1 MVEVSHNMFLV
12 LASIAVSLLAAFTG
26 LAITNNI
33 ASLPEYKRKTLVI
46 MSSFIIGGGIWS
58 MHFVAML
65 AHEFS
70 VPVYYDSLQTLSSA
84 LIAILVVGTAL
95 LMLHYSKRTPMRLT
109 VSGLILGGGV
119 IVMHYVGMYAIRGMV
134 PQFNF
139 FSVVLAVLVAA
150 LAGIS
155 AIRVAYGERTKTNII
170 LGAAVLGFAVA
181 AVHYA
186 AMFGTTFQ
194 LDGNFQPV
202 PVLMANH
209 TLAISV
215 TIATFVICGTFL
227 LVTTNFLT
235 NTTSGVISSGYSDQ
249 GEGAKRNESGG
260 QSQTAVNAGR
270 AEPVTAGDGA
280 DTQTVQSAESAQ
292 SNSPE
297 AVAPQIPYEKDR
309 KIRFLAA
316 SDVAVVRA
324 DGHYVQLY
332 TDAGIL
338 FCPWSITEAA
348 NKLAELGFHRTH
360 RSYLVNIS
368 AIDSFEKRGET
379 GVCLFK
385 NYPNLESVPVSR
397 NRIMGLIEVLETH
410 SGKAWKA
417 PV

>member
-1 MVEVSHNMFLV
+1 MLEVSHNLLLV

-33 ASLPEYKRKTLVI
+33 ALLPEFKRKTLVI

-70 VPVYYDSLQTLSSA
+70 VPVYYDALQTLGSA

-95 LMLHYSKRTPMRLT
+95 LVLHYSKRTPRRLAL
-109 VSGLILGGGV
+109 SGLILGGGV
-119 IVMHYVGMYAIRGMV
+119 IVMHYVGMYAIRGIV

-150 LAGIS
+150 LAGMA
-155 AIRVAYGERTKTNII
+155 AIRVAYGERTRTNII

-194 LDGNFQPV
+194 LDENFLPISV
-202 PVLMANH
+202 FMANH
-209 TLAISV
+209 TLAITV
-215 TIATFVICGTFL
+215 TLASFVICGTFL

-235 NTTSGVISSGYSDQ
+235 HTPSDTVSS
-249 GEGAKRNESGG
+249 EG
-260 QSQTAVNAGR
+260 SQLIKPDE
-270 AEPVTAGDGA
+270 AEPGPQPISVVSEPGT
-280 DTQTVQSAESAQ
+280 QSAQPDSTQELAF
-292 SNSPE
+292 
-297 AVAPQIPYEKDR
+297 QIPYEKDR
-309 KIRFLAA
+309 KIWYLDA
-316 SDVAVVRA
+316 SKVAVVRA
-324 DGHYVQLY
+324 DGHYIQLY
-332 TDAGIL
+332 TDSGIL

-348 NKLAELGFHRTH
+348 NKLADFEFHRTH
-360 RSYLVNIS
+360 RSYLVNIK

-385 NYPNLESVPVSR
+385 NIPNLESVPVSR
-397 NRIMGLIEVLETH
+397 NRIMSLIQVLEEQ
-410 SGKAWKA
+410 SSKQRKAS
-417 PV
+417 V